1 MIYNKVLVT
10 AVSTHGEQL
19 VRVWRII
26 VDHHWA
32 ASLSGRRSLG
42 PHIEIDCAALK
53 RRAGQAQRT
62 QLLLASE
69 GARGRPS
76 FDKCRQEM
84 SAGATG
90 SLLWR
95 GVGLA
100 TVVQDVR
107 ESLPLLLWGS
117 LRTLYGRNRT
127 TFHLRC
133 LIMPEMEGVRSIFFA
148 IFLTTSKSPVFY
160 FSIWYHISFLLLHL
174 LPPVVKRSIHR
185 IPCRIVSS
193 LVFCGTVLWRAGW
206 CEGRRGW
213 KCWPSRTKATADV
226 TGGHKREGSQFKI
239 V

>member
-95 GVGLA
+95 GNGWFKM
-100 TVVQDVR
+100 
-107 ESLPLLLWGS
+107 PLLLWGCNLDRKHLILPNS
-117 LRTLYGRNRT
+117 CDMSIICLRTCTNNTNVL
-127 TFHLRC
+127 F
-133 LIMPEMEGVRSIFFA
+133 
-148 IFLTTSKSPVFY
+148 
-160 FSIWYHISFLLLHL
+160 LHL
-174 LPPVVKRSIHR
+174 LHSYCLLPK
-185 IPCRIVSS
+185 
-193 LVFCGTVLWRAGW
+193 LRALFL
-206 CEGRRGW
+206 R
-213 KCWPSRTKATADV
+213 
-226 TGGHKREGSQFKI
+226 
-239 V
+239 

>member
-117 LRTLYGRNRT
+117 FVWTHSLET
-127 TFHLRC
+127 TMTSPLHDLLFVCTRLVQTRRC
-133 LIMPEMEGVRSIFFA
+133 CGPQAMVR
-148 IFLTTSKSPVFY
+148 
-160 FSIWYHISFLLLHL
+160 
-174 LPPVVKRSIHR
+174 
-185 IPCRIVSS
+185 
-193 LVFCGTVLWRAGW
+193 LVWFVL
-206 CEGRRGW
+206 
-213 KCWPSRTKATADV
+213 
-226 TGGHKREGSQFKI
+226 
-239 V
+239 